1 MSPLILA
8 SQSQALPLLFLPL
21 ALSGGHS
28 GVGPKRL
35 HANAHAQVVSAQ
47 PMLFPVNVVT
57 CTATSVEDRQSGSRY
72 VVDLDPRF
80 GLNAGTVNGLPK

>member
-28 GVGPKRL
+28 GVGLKRV
-35 HANAHAQVVSAQ
+35 HANTHAQVVSAQ
-47 PMLFPVNVVT
+47 PMLFPVNAVT
-57 CTATSVEDRQSGSRY
+57 CTAAEGDGRLSGGRY
-72 VVDLDPRF
+72 IVDLDPRF
-80 GLNAGTVNGLPK
+80 GLNTGAPR